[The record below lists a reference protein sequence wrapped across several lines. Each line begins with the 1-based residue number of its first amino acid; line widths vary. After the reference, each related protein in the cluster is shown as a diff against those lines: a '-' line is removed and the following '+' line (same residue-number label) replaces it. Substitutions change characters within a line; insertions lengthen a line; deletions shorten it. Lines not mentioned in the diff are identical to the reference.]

1 MQIENKLSKICWNTR
16 NWKFPSGPG
25 GKSPSSSSYESKYG
39 FGHEEWLRDNSRII
53 DGFHFAFLQPLNLKT
68 DRHVGKK
75 YHIKLFTVLNSTK
88 YFVGTINN
96 AICISKEES
105 KEVYK
110 LYKKNGW
117 LKEMALD
124 VENAG
129 ADPTQLKNTPPEIYF
144 NVKFRFNDFTPTQ
157 SGDLEEISENDLNI
171 TTNRYKLLSQKKDLA
186 FTTESLEHDG
196 NLKNTR
202 KRKRTL
208 AGDTTFDPVH
218 DKIQNALCNLLRN
231 KYSELYKKVDI
242 EKNRIDV
249 KALTCDGQWHF
260 YEVKTDNPKL
270 SIRKGIGQLLEYA
283 FYPKKEIAQ
292 KLIIIADSLP
302 NKSTQT
308 YLAHIRNIFSIPVFY
323 QSFNLEKNELS
334 KEY

>member
-1 MQIENKLSKICWNTR
+1 MQIEQKISKICWNTR
-16 NWKFPSGPG
+16 NWKFPSGSE

-39 FGHEEWLRDNSRII
+39 FGHEEWLLDNSRII

-75 YHIKLFTVLNSTK
+75 YHIKLFTVLKSTN

-110 LYKKNGW
+110 LYKKKGW
-117 LKEMALD
+117 LKEMELE

-129 ADPTQLKNTPPEIYF
+129 TDPTQLKKTPPEIYF
-144 NVKFRFNDFTPTQ
+144 NLKFRFNDFIPTQ

-171 TTNRYKLLSQKKDLA
+171 TTNRYKLLPQKND
-186 FTTESLEHDG
+186 FFSTIESLEHDG
-196 NLKNTR
+196 NLKNTG

-208 AGDTTFDPVH
+208 AVDTTFDPVH

-231 KYSELYKKVDI
+231 KSSKIYKKVDI
-242 EKNRIDV
+242 ETSRVDV
-249 KALTCDGQWHF
+249 KALTYDGQWHF
-260 YEVKTDNPKL
+260 YEIKTDNPKL
-270 SIRKGIGQLLEYA
+270 SIRKGLGQLLEYA
-283 FYPKKEIAQ
+283 FYPKNEIAQ
-292 KLIIIADSLP
+292 KLIIISDSLP
-302 NKSTQT
+302 DKSTQI
-308 YLAHIRNIFSIPVFY
+308 YLTHIRNRFSIPIFY
-323 QSFNLEKNELS
+323 QSFDLEKHELS

>member
-1 MQIENKLSKICWNTR
+1 MQIEHKISKICWNTR
-16 NWKFPSGPG
+16 NWKFPSGSE

-39 FGHEEWLRDNSRII
+39 FGHEEWLLDNSRII

-75 YHIKLFTVLNSTK
+75 YHIKLFTVLKSTY

-96 AICISKEES
+96 AICVSKEKS

-110 LYKKNGW
+110 LYKKKGW
-117 LKEMALD
+117 LKEMALE

-129 ADPTQLKNTPPEIYF
+129 ADPTPLKKTPPEIYF
-144 NVKFRFNDFTPTQ
+144 NVKFRFNDFIPTQ

-171 TTNRYKLLSQKKDLA
+171 TTNRYKLLPQKND
-186 FTTESLEHDG
+186 FVSTIESLEHYG
-196 NLKNTR
+196 NLKNIG

-231 KYSELYKKVDI
+231 QYSKIYKKVDI
-242 EKNRIDV
+242 ETSRVDV
-249 KALTCDGQWHF
+249 KALTYDGQWHF
-260 YEVKTDNPKL
+260 YEIKTDNPKL
-270 SIRKGIGQLLEYA
+270 SIRKGLGQLLEYA
-283 FYPKKEIAQ
+283 FYPKNEIAQ
-292 KLIIIADSLP
+292 KLIIISDSLP
-302 NKSTQT
+302 DKRTQI
-308 YLAHIRNIFSIPVFY
+308 YLTHIRNRFSIPVFY
-323 QSFNLEKNELS
+323 QSFDLEKHELS